1 MNRERPTSRARPAAR
16 LGAALLAALFA
27 LLGAGC
33 VQLKPWEKE
42 LHARDDM
49 AWDPDPL
56 EAALRAHIRFSKEAT
71 MPGGGAGGGGCGC
84 N

>member
-1 MNRERPTSRARPAAR
+1 VSRRVVA
-16 LGAALLAALFA
+16 LLLAAAA
-27 LLGAGC
+27 LAACAPLR
-33 VQLKPWEKE
+33 PWERE

-56 EAALRAHIRFSKEAT
+56 EAQMREHIHFSKEGSL
-71 MPGGGAGGGGCGC
+71 PGGGAGGGGCGC

>member
-1 MNRERPTSRARPAAR
+1 MMRSA
-16 LGAALLAALFA
+16 LFLLLASV
-27 LLGAGC
+27 LLAGC
-33 VQLKPWEKE
+33 APLKPWERE

-56 EAALRAHIRFSKEAT
+56 EAALRSHIHFSKEAT